1 MTAAVRAVPDSPAE
15 HEQADV
21 VATLRRRLAAIPGR
35 GVETREPSPTGVAGV
50 LPVPAPLA
58 DLLPRGGLV
67 RGTVVSVAGAS
78 SLLLGLLAA
87 VTSEG
92 GWAAVVGRPG
102 LGLLA
107 AVEMGADL
115 ARVALVPAP
124 GGDALDVAAVLLD
137 GVDLV
142 VLDLAGTSVAPGRA
156 RGLVARARHRGSVL
170 VVTGGAWPGAQLQL
184 RAEVV
189 AGTTDTGMGRG
200 HGRLRNRELEVQVGG
215 RGSLAAGR
223 CSRVRLCPDGAEVRW
238 RTPTGEGVEAAG
250 TCDQAVVG

>member
-1 MTAAVRAVPDSPAE
+1 MTAAVRTVPAG
-15 HEQADV
+15 QAQTDV

-35 GVETREPSPTGVAGV
+35 GVETRELSPTGAAGV

-58 DLLPRGGLV
+58 ALLPRGGLV
-67 RGTVVSVAGAS
+67 RGTVVSAAGAS

-142 VLDLAGTSVAPGRA
+142 VLDLAGTSVAPSRA

-170 VVTGGAWPGAQLQL
+170 VVTNGVWPGAQLQL
-184 RAEVV
+184 RAEVA
-189 AGTTDTGMGRG
+189 AGTADTGLGRG
-200 HGRLRNRELEVQVGG
+200 HGRLRTRELEVRVGG
-215 RGSLAAGR
+215 RGSVAAGR
-223 CSRVRLCPDGAEVRW
+223 CSRVRLCPEGVGVCW
-238 RTPTGEGVEAAG
+238 RTPDGDVGDAAG
-250 TCDQAVVG
+250 THEQAVGE

>member
-1 MTAAVRAVPDSPAE
+1 MTTAVRAVPVGPGRDA
-15 HEQADV
+15 QTDV

-35 GVETREPSPTGVAGV
+35 GVETQEPAPTAATGV

-58 DLLPRGGLV
+58 ELLPRGGLV
-67 RGTVVSVAGAS
+67 RGTVVSAAGAS

-142 VLDLAGTSVAPGRA
+142 VLDLAGTSVAPSRA

-170 VVTGGAWPGAQLQL
+170 VVTGGTWPGAQLQL
-184 RAEVV
+184 RAEVTT
-189 AGTTDTGMGRG
+189 GTADTGLGRG
-200 HGRLRNRELEVQVGG
+200 YGRLRSRELEVQVGG
-215 RGSLAAGR
+215 RGSVAAGR
-223 CSRVRLCPDGAEVRW
+223 CSRVRLCPDGAGVRW
-238 RTPTGEGVEAAG
+238 RTTAGEGVGAAG
-250 TCDQAVVG
+250 MREQAVVG